1 MTNPKDP
8 SDPRRPDPGRP
19 REIGAVPSRPAAAS
33 NGAQSAQ
40 PESTAFVSNDDLLR
54 FVDGA
59 LDDDGRVR
67 VLTHLATRPAAI
79 ERVEAYLHQNA
90 RLRTL
95 GEHLPLTDSA
105 AFEAPL
111 QAALVARLCRERKRR
126 NWKNWGAA
134 AAVALL
140 VAGGAIGL
148 EPWQSRTPAT
158 AETPTSTAMTQAFFL
173 FEKPELAALTPVAA
187 ASDAQTAAEAVP
199 TTLPVDDAAFDWLAG
214 QVSDFSVKAP
224 DFDRIGL
231 ELVGGETL
239 ERQGTPAIRLV
250 YRDEAAK
257 PVLLYVGVGKPDAN
271 HAFWLVREGYVSL
284 QWRRGPMVFAI
295 VAPTDSPQL
304 SHVVDLVG
312 AAVARL
318 PAPERTEP
326 TEATTQGDAA
336 ATESGPVQAI
346 AVPVTPPAQTSPQPA
361 EPSNRPPAEILPE
374 AKDTN
379 QPEPL

>member
-1 MTNPKDP
+1 MTHPKDP

-19 REIGAVPSRPAAAS
+19 REIGPAPPRPEAR
-33 NGAQSAQ
+33 SAR
-40 PESTAFVSNDDLLR
+40 PESTVFVSNDDLLR

-67 VLTHLATRPAAI
+67 VLTHLATRPAAV

-111 QAALVARLCRERKRR
+111 QAALVARLCRDRKRR
-126 NWKNWGAA
+126 TWKNWGAA

-148 EPWQSRTPAT
+148 QPWQSRTPTTGEAPMS
-158 AETPTSTAMTQAFFL
+158 AAMPQAFFL
-173 FEKPELAALTPVAA
+173 FEKPELTALTPVAA
-187 ASDAQTAAEAVP
+187 ASDARAAAEAMP
-199 TTLPVDDAAFDWLAG
+199 TTSPVDDAAFDWLAG
-214 QVSDFSVKAP
+214 QISDFSVKAP
-224 DFDRIGL
+224 DFARIGL

-239 ERQGTPAIRLV
+239 ERHGTPAIRLV
-250 YRDEAAK
+250 YQDEAAK
-257 PVLLYVGVGKPDAN
+257 PVLLYVGIGKPDAD

-326 TEATTQGDAA
+326 TEAVTQGDAA

-346 AVPVTPPAQTSPQPA
+346 AVPVTPPAPTSAQPA

-374 AKDTN
+374 ATDTN

>member
-8 SDPRRPDPGRP
+8 TDPTRPDPGRL
-19 REIGAVPSRPAAAS
+19 RQFGHLPSRS
-33 NGAQSAQ
+33 QAQSAP

-59 LDDDGRVR
+59 VDDDGRVR
-67 VLTHLATRPAAI
+67 VLTHLATRPAAV

-95 GEHLPLTDSA
+95 AEHVPLTDSA

-111 QAALVARLCRERKRR
+111 QAALVARLCRDRKRR
-126 NWKNWGAA
+126 NWKHWGAA
-134 AAVALL
+134 AAVALI
-140 VAGGAIGL
+140 VAGAGIGL

-158 AETPTSTAMTQAFFL
+158 GETPSVTAMPQAFFL
-173 FEKPELAALTPVAA
+173 FEKPELTALTPVAA
-187 ASDAQTAAEAVP
+187 AADAQAAAEAAP
-199 TTLPVDDAAFDWLAG
+199 ATSSVDDAAFDGLAG
-214 QVSDFSVKAP
+214 QVSDFSFKAP

-231 ELVGGETL
+231 ELIGGETL
-239 ERQGTPAIRLV
+239 ERHGTPAIRLV
-250 YRDEAAK
+250 YQDEAAK
-257 PVLLYVGVGKPDAN
+257 PVLLYVGIGKPDAN

-326 TEATTQGDAA
+326 AEATTQSEAA
-336 ATESGPVQAI
+336 AAENGPVQAI
-346 AVPVTPPAQTSPQPA
+346 AVPATKPAPTIAQPA
-361 EPSNRPPAEILPE
+361 EPGNRPPAEILPE

>member
-8 SDPRRPDPGRP
+8 ADPTRPDPGRL
-19 REIGAVPSRPAAAS
+19 RNIGPVPSRAQ
-33 NGAQSAQ
+33 AQSAP
-40 PESTAFVSNDDLLR
+40 PEGTVFVSNDDLLR

-67 VLTHLATRPAAI
+67 VLTHLATRPAAV

-111 QAALVARLCRERKRR
+111 QAALVARLSRDRKRR

-148 EPWQSRTPAT
+148 EPWQSRTPT
-158 AETPTSTAMTQAFFL
+158 TSETPMSTAMTQAFFL
-173 FEKPELAALTPVAA
+173 FEKPELTALTPV
-187 ASDAQTAAEAVP
+187 TAADAHAVAEAAP
-199 TTLPVDDAAFDWLAG
+199 TALSVDDAAFDWLAG

-239 ERQGTPAIRLV
+239 ERHGTPAIRLV
-250 YRDEAAK
+250 YQDEAAK
-257 PVLLYVGVGKPDAN
+257 PVLLYVGIGKPDAN

-284 QWRRGPMVFAI
+284 QWRRGPMVFAL

-304 SHVVDLVG
+304 SHVVDLVS

-318 PAPERTEP
+318 PAPERAEP
-326 TEATTQGDAA
+326 TEVTTQGDAA
-336 ATESGPVQAI
+336 AAESGPVQAI
-346 AVPVTPPAQTSPQPA
+346 AVPVTPPAPTIDQPV
-361 EPSNRPPAEILPE
+361 EPSNRAPAEILPE

>member
-8 SDPRRPDPGRP
+8 ADPTSPDPGRLRQIRP
-19 REIGAVPSRPAAAS
+19 VPSRTQ
-33 NGAQSAQ
+33 AQSVP
-40 PESTAFVSNDDLLR
+40 PENTAFVSNDDLLR

-67 VLTHLATRPAAI
+67 ILTHLATRPAAV

-95 GEHLPLTDSA
+95 AEHLPLTDSA
-105 AFEAPL
+105 TFEAPL
-111 QAALVARLCRERKRR
+111 QAALVDRLCRDRKRR

-140 VAGGAIGL
+140 LAGGAIGL
-148 EPWQSRTPAT
+148 EPWQGRAPTT
-158 AETPTSTAMTQAFFL
+158 GETPTASTMPQAFFL
-173 FEKPELAALTPVAA
+173 FEKPELAAFTPVAA
-187 ASDAQTAAEAVP
+187 PPDAGAAADAAPATV
-199 TTLPVDDAAFDWLAG
+199 PVDDAAFDWLAE
-214 QVSDFSVKAP
+214 QVSDFSFKAP

-239 ERQGTPAIRLV
+239 ERHGTPAIRLV
-250 YRDEAAK
+250 YQDEAAK
-257 PVLLYVGVGKPDAN
+257 PVLLYVGIGKPDAN

-318 PAPERTEP
+318 PAPERSEP
-326 TEATTQGDAA
+326 TEATTQGNAA
-336 ATESGPVQAI
+336 AGESSPVQAI
-346 AVPVTPPAQTSPQPA
+346 AVPATPPTSAVPQPA